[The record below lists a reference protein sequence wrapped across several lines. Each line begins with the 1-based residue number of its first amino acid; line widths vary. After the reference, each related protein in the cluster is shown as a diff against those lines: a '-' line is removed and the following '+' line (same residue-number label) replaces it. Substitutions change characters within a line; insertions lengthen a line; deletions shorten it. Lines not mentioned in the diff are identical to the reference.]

1 VSKRSLSGPFA
12 DHTGSVSLGSG
23 LKLAVSN
30 FLLVHVRPR
39 AAAAW
44 RIILEWKRRRRSRQA
59 LRSLSLRE
67 IRDFS
72 LDIAAAER
80 EARKPFWRA

>member
-1 VSKRSLSGPFA
+1 VSRRSLSGTFA
-12 DHTGSVSLGSG
+12 DHAGSASLRSG
-23 LKLAVSN
+23 LRLAVSD

-39 AAAAW
+39 AAGAW

-67 IRDFS
+67 ISDFS
-72 LDIAAAER
+72 PDISAAER

>member
-1 VSKRSLSGPFA
+1 VSKRSLSGTFA
-12 DHTGSVSLGSG
+12 DHAGSASPGSG
-23 LKLAVSN
+23 LKLAVD
-30 FLLVHVRPR
+30 FLSVHVRPR
-39 AAAAW
+39 AAGAW

>member
-1 VSKRSLSGPFA
+1 VSKRSLSGNLA
-12 DHTGSVSLGSG
+12 DHTDSASLGSG
-23 LKLAVSN
+23 PKLAVAD

-39 AAAAW
+39 AAGAW
-44 RIILEWKRRRRSRQA
+44 RVILEWKRRRRSRQA

-67 IRDFS
+67 ISDFS
-72 LDIAAAER
+72 PDISAAER